1 MREFYLQ
8 NEFDE
13 QFSLKTN
20 SLHPLVNVSNLGIQY
35 KFEYIDL
42 GNEFLKTKKT
52 NSMTKP
58 QGTIIFYD
66 GYSGYDDF
74 CEFLNTSEKLYLYYS
89 TTQSN
94 YLYCEVEV
102 ESLQKS
108 ELQKNVLQ
116 CKITFNR
123 LTPFKKKRSLETS
136 SKVSVPNID
145 GLEQIEGVNECYF
158 LEIESDTMQSSPAI
172 ITCGVSTNGGNN
184 IIKLAY
190 KNDKV
195 GEAVNYK
202 TNSSIGKFE
211 VDSTKAKRTI
221 NGNSAGTIL
230 NMFNIQDFS
239 KDIEVLFPRIEKGKN
254 YIYVGSGDSNI
265 TITSL
270 KVEFEE
276 VYY

>member
-35 KFEYIDL
+35 KFEYVDL
-42 GNEFLKTKKT
+42 GNEFLKTKKI

-89 TTQSN
+89 TTQNS

-184 IIKLAY
+184 TIKLAY

-195 GEAVNYK
+195 SEAVNYK
-202 TNSSIGKFE
+202 INSSIGKFE

-221 NGNSAGTIL
+221 NGILTSTII

-239 KDIEVLFPRIEKGKN
+239 KNIEVLFPRIEKGKN